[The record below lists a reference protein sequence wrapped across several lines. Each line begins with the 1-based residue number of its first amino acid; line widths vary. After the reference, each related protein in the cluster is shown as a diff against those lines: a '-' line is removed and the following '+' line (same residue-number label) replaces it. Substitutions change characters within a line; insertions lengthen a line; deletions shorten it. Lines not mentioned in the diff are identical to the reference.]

1 MRDPVGDPLE
11 PSTPLRP
18 APQSLGEHVSRTFR
32 LAAPVMLGRAGVLM
46 MTIVDTAMC
55 GWASAESLA
64 AFGVSAAPQITMLVI
79 GIGVLVGTVVLAAQ
93 ADGAGRTVD
102 CGRTWHAGLLIG
114 CGLGLVFS
122 LVMLNGDL
130 VFDLVDPDPAIRAEA
145 EQAFRAFAWG
155 MPGVLMFVATTLFLE
170 GIGRS
175 VPGMVVTLA
184 ANLVNAFLNWVLIF
198 GHLGADA
205 MGAEGANL
213 STSITRWAMVAAIV
227 CYALTMRDGARFG
240 VRGAAPADGGGSSQS
255 PAQSPATPLLHVLRR
270 LVRLGIPLSAA
281 TLFESTAFMMLA
293 VFAAR
298 MGAMQAAAY
307 QIMLN
312 LLAVVF
318 MLGIGLST
326 ATGVRVGN
334 AVGRRDAGGL
344 RVAGW
349 VGCGINMA
357 IMIVVAPAVWLLE
370 RPIIA
375 LFSTEPSVVAFAAQ
389 MMPVIAIAI
398 LFDSLQTVANGALR
412 GTGDVMVPAA
422 IFALAFWGVSV
433 PVAWWLGRHLD
444 WGPVGLIWAIV
455 AGVFLASI
463 LLLLRFQVVSRRT
476 VRAVS

>member
-1 MRDPVGDPLE
+1 MSKLHGAPLE
-11 PSTPLRP
+11 RPAPLRP
-18 APQSLGEHVSRTFR
+18 PPQSLGEHVSRTLR
-32 LAAPVMLGRAGVLM
+32 LAAPVMLGRAGVLT

-79 GIGVLVGTVVLAAQ
+79 GIGVLIGTVVLTAQ

-102 CGRTWHAGLLIG
+102 CGRTWHAGLLVG
-114 CGLGLVFS
+114 CGLGLLFGAI
-122 LVMLNGDL
+122 MLNGEM
-130 VFDLVDPDPAIRAEA
+130 VFDLVDPAPVIRAEA
-145 EQAFRAFAWG
+145 EQAFQAFAWG
-155 MPGVLMFVATTLFLE
+155 MPGILMFVATTLFLE

-175 VPGMVVTLA
+175 IPGMVVTLA
-184 ANLVNAFLNWVLIF
+184 ANLINAFLNWVLIF
-198 GHLGADA
+198 GHLGADP

-227 CYALTMRDGARFG
+227 CYALMMRDGNRYG
-240 VRGAAPADGGGSSQS
+240 VRGAVRAGDDQTHSEA
-255 PAQSPATPLLHVLRR
+255 APLLAVLRR
-270 LVRLGIPLSAA
+270 LVRLGVPLSAA

-334 AVGRRDAGGL
+334 AVGRRDAAGL
-344 RVAGW
+344 RTAGW
-349 VGCGINMA
+349 VGCGVNMA
-357 IMIVVAPAVWLLE
+357 IMVVVAPTVWLLE
-370 RPIIA
+370 RPIIGF
-375 LFSTEPSVVAFAAQ
+375 FSGDPSVVAFAAQ
-389 MMPVIAIAI
+389 MIPVIAVAI
-398 LFDSLQTVANGALR
+398 LFDSLQTVVNGALR
-412 GTGDVMVPAA
+412 GTGDVMVPAG
-422 IFALAFWGVSV
+422 IFALSFWGVAV

-455 AGVFLASI
+455 AGVCLASA
-463 LLLLRFQVVSRRT
+463 LLLLRFQIVSNRT
-476 VRAVS
+476 VSAVS